1 MFRFEYAVQTKA
13 SPQQAWQVFS
23 DCRRWNHFADIY
35 GRIRWYEGRAWKPGS
50 RLEIEILR
58 PVRTIV
64 RHVITSCVP
73 ANRVGWIDHSL
84 SVSIAQWVSFEEQP
98 NGGTRVRTWGDLIH
112 PGVEIA
118 GQTMEHIVGSFTET
132 WYGNFRTTCDKVAEA
147 AQAGLPYRRVLG
159 PAPYSLGW

>member
-13 SPQQAWQVFS
+13 SRRQAWEVFS
-23 DCRRWNHFADIY
+23 DWRRWNHFANIY

-58 PVRTIV
+58 PVHTIV

-73 ANRVGWIDHSL
+73 ASRVGWIDHSL
-84 SVSIAQWVSFEEQP
+84 RVSIAQWVSFEEQP
-98 NGGTRVRTWGDLIH
+98 DGRTRVRTWGDIID

-118 GQTMEHIVGSFTET
+118 GQTMEQIVGSFTKT
-132 WYGNFRTTCDKVAEA
+132 WYENFRATCDMVAET